1 MAARCR
7 IRPINTINGCA
18 LEMQTLYRK
27 ARREEM
33 DLSDVKSLI
42 WILKNISSLIAEGDL
57 EKRIEKLEANAI
69 PSNRHR

>member
-1 MAARCR
+1 M
-7 IRPINTINGCA
+7 
-18 LEMQTLYRK
+18 EMQTLYRK

-33 DLSDVKSLI
+33 DLGDVKSLI